1 MRKTKRFLAMTLAV
15 TTMMASSA
23 FADSALPEPA
33 TITGTNPA
41 VVTPTYSITAPTEG
55 SLALTIDPMKVNK
68 KTQIYSAEATITN
81 ASNVPVYFSAE
92 IELTAAGGAV
102 LATSDEIAK
111 LSPDDTTKK
120 ANVVMQFKQAG
131 ATAEADKYV
140 DDISIGTSTALKK
153 AAFGAALDATGGEGK
168 KAITY
173 QFTGDLT
180 SAANWANTDLVLN
193 MTYKFVGMTA
203 DRYEVAVKD
212 AVASADGLI
221 IANGA
226 NTGKVDVDV
235 TAVTTAGKASTYGNA
250 NDVVLSTTYKTK
262 PTKFAYTF
270 AATEE
275 DIKAPTAAPTAAT
288 TTTLTATFS
297 TTAPYKATINA
308 AAWATA
314 MKTINKDANNTD
326 GTFYVAIVGV
336 TGTGATAK
344 TVGSVEYVKVNLTHK
359 ATS

>member
-33 TITGTNPA
+33 TITGSNPE
-41 VVTPTYSITAPTEG
+41 VVTPTYSITAPTNEG
-55 SLALTIDPMKVNK
+55 LALTIDPMKVGK
-68 KTQIYSAEATITN
+68 KTQIYSSPVKIEN
-81 ASNVPVYFSAE
+81 ASNVPVYFSAD
-92 IELTAAGGAV
+92 IVLAAGDDV
-102 LATSDEIAK
+102 KLATSDEIAK
-111 LSPDDTTKK
+111 LSPDDDTKM

-140 DDISIGTSTALKK
+140 DDISIGTSDALKG
-153 AAFGAALDATGGEGK
+153 AAFGAALDADGGEGK
-168 KAITY
+168 TAITY
-173 QFTGDLT
+173 QFIGDLT
-180 SAANWANTDLVLN
+180 SAADWKKTDLVLS

-203 DRYEVAVKD
+203 DRYEVVVKD

-235 TAVTTAGKASTYGNA
+235 TAVTAAGKASTYGNA

-262 PTKFAYTF
+262 PAKFAYTV
-270 AATEE
+270 AATKGELE
-275 DIKAPTAAPTAAT
+275 DPTAAT

-314 MKTINKDANNTD
+314 MKTINKDANNAN
-326 GTFYVAIVGV
+326 GEFYVAIVGV

-344 TVGSVEYVKVNLTHK
+344 TVGSVEYVKVNLSQK